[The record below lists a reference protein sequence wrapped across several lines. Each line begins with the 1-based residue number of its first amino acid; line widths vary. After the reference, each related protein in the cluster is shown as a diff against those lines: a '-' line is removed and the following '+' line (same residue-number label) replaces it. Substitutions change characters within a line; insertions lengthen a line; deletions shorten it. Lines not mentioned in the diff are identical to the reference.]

1 MSVNITRRC
10 CRCTN
15 PHLKQSLESLD
26 NRQFHT
32 SPGEFTEGGPAEE
45 DIAHKRHRTES
56 DMVLMDIETEEQEE
70 E

>member
-1 MSVNITRRC
+1 MIRVDKYHSTLLSL
-10 CRCTN
+10 
-15 PHLKQSLESLD
+15 HLKQSFESID
-26 NRQFHT
+26 NIQLHT